1 MVIETRAGVPARVL
15 DEGLQRLQTQIDEHS
30 NQIGLINVKL
40 DRMESNCGEF
50 KATLSGLQTMM
61 EERLPKPAEPNV
73 NQASSSIR
81 VQPSFGEQLP
91 TTPPSTH
98 RLPIGAE
105 ERNGM
110 PMRPPNQD
118 IRLQPN
124 QTRVGVQMGEGME
137 NGQNRPILGDFGD
150 PIEERRNVGNNARF
164 MPPFQGHFD
173 APYEEPW
180 LGMRQGRQQ
189 GQQAQLEPILG
200 DFGDPIEERRNVG
213 NNARFMPPFQGH
225 FDAPYEEPWLGMRQ
239 GRQQAQLEP
248 ILGDFGDPIEER
260 RNVGN
265 NARQQ
270 GQQGRQAQPQRHAS
284 QAREPRNAPWPQGD
298 VVEPWYDHGG
308 GKGNWGRA
316 RNYQGP
322 QDRDPYGKNQDPL
335 QRQQGRQAREPRAME
350 LEFPR
355 FKGGDPTS
363 WMFRAIQYFEYY
375 QVHDAS
381 KVMHASYHLDD
392 DALIWFQSCEHDL
405 GCWDNFAR
413 AIQLRF
419 GPPSYDDPMELLI
432 KLKHVNSIEE
442 YKGLFESLS
451 NRIRNL
457 SSMHKLNCFMSGLK
471 DEVRLAIKMQGPRTL
486 GEAYAL
492 AKIQEQYLAN
502 VKRSTR
508 PSCEANKDNWEQH
521 SSQQVAAQFGP
532 KVAAQI
538 DPKVAECD
546 PKVAAQIVPKV
557 AAQIVPKV
565 AAQIDPKV
573 TAQLDPKVAVQFD
586 PKVAAQLNPKVAAQ
600 MDPKV
605 VDPKPTSA
613 KPTMTV
619 QKLTPKQ
626 VLERRRKGLCYNCD
640 ESWTMWHTCKA
651 MKLYLIEEVQEEEG
665 AYVTNDEEE
674 EMVEW
679 CEERRNTK
687 EESINNDIQ
696 VPSRYWLIGRSPLMK
711 KQLEDSSSI
720 RPQQDHNLED
730 KVFRWEGQSK
740 SKQHRPGFELGNFYL
755 PAVLMTLGKSGS
767 LRALVPW
774 KEKFMVS
781 ALVMGAVCKWHL
793 RRLDKAAII
802 EGTSSIGQQEQ
813 VNLGNLCPVEQV
825 EDVKRFLTLIPMW
838 TTFFVYSLVG
848 ATADTFFIQ
857 QTSNLYSKIPILA
870 FFVLKSSI
878 RFIIQLLFWSERA
891 RQQNVTRVRIGIGM
905 VCSLLCCIAAWQV
918 EVHRLE
924 EIKRLGL
931 SANSDKEIPM
941 SNLWLLPQFSL
952 LGLMEGFA
960 DEGLE
965 EFFNNHVMTKSMR
978 SYGLSF
984 TDCILGFGNFFTL
997 PIVLQIRSWFKDT
1010 INESHLDKYFLTL
1023 AILSSLFLCFYVFV
1037 AFMCTYKEAPPSTR
1051 SYFRWRTWPAGAATR
1066 RHYARL
1072 EDEMDDMQSPPH
1084 VVNLESVEELSLL
1097 THSFNEDEELFLDV
1111 EPNSHQD

>member
-1 MVIETRAGVPARVL
+1 MEIETRAGVPAGVL
-15 DEGLQRLQTQIDEHS
+15 NEGLQTQIDEHS
-30 NQIGLINVKL
+30 GAFEQLYTKFDRIEAKL
-40 DRMESNCGEF
+40 DNGF
-50 KATLSGLQTMM
+50 DNLQAMM
-61 EERLPKPAEPNV
+61 RELLQKQQRVEQPAVQLVVEQPRQEV
-73 NQASSSIR
+73 QTPTR
-81 VQPSFGEQLP
+81 VQGNLGDQIPR
-91 TTPPSTH
+91 TPREIHGVP
-98 RLPIGAE
+98 LGAE
-105 ERNGM
+105 MRNGM

-118 IRLQPN
+118 IRLQPK
-124 QTRVGVQMGEGME
+124 QTRVEVQMGEGME

-150 PIEERRNVGNNARF
+150 PIEERRNEGNNARF
-164 MPPFQGHFD
+164 MPQFQGHFD

-189 GQQAQLEPILG
+189 GQQG
-200 DFGDPIEERRNVG
+200 
-213 NNARFMPPFQGH
+213 
-225 FDAPYEEPWLGMRQ
+225 
-239 GRQQAQLEP
+239 QQAQLEP
-248 ILGDFGDPIEER
+248 ILGDFGDSIVESLCGSSNARPPPSFEGQCGLYGEEYWHEKR
-260 RNVGN
+260 LP
-265 NARQQ
+265 RQQ
-270 GQQGRQAQPQRHAS
+270 GQQAQPQRHAS

-298 VVEPWYDHGG
+298 IVEPWYDHGG

-322 QDRDPYGKNQDPL
+322 QDRDPYRKNQDPL

-392 DALIWFQSCEHDL
+392 DALIWFKSCEHDL

-442 YKGLFESLS
+442 YKGLFKSLS

-457 SSMHKLNCFMSGLK
+457 SSMHKLNCLMSGLK

-521 SSQQVAAQFGP
+521 SSQQVAAQFVP

-557 AAQIVPKV
+557 AAHIDPKVAEWDPKVAAQIVPKVAVQIDPKVAKCDPKVAAQIVPKAAAQVDPKVIAQLDPKVAVQIDPKVATQLNPKV

-573 TAQLDPKVAVQFD
+573 
-586 PKVAAQLNPKVAAQ
+586 
-600 MDPKV
+600 
-605 VDPKPTSA
+605 VDPKLTSA

-626 VLERRRKGLCYNCD
+626 MLERRKKDLCYNCD

-665 AYVTNDEEE
+665 AYVTSDEEE
-674 EMVEW
+674 EGVEW

-687 EESINNDIQ
+687 EESINKDIQ
-696 VPSRYWLIGRSPLMK
+696 VPSRYWLIGRSPLMKKHLTK

-730 KVFRWEGQSK
+730 KVFRWG
-740 SKQHRPGFELGNFYL
+740 GGNVKTPTIPHPWVCL
-755 PAVLMTLGKSGS
+755 P
-767 LRALVPW
+767 
-774 KEKFMVS
+774 
-781 ALVMGAVCKWHL
+781 
-793 RRLDKAAII
+793 
-802 EGTSSIGQQEQ
+802 
-813 VNLGNLCPVEQV
+813 
-825 EDVKRFLTLIPMW
+825 
-838 TTFFVYSLVG
+838 
-848 ATADTFFIQ
+848 
-857 QTSNLYSKIPILA
+857 
-870 FFVLKSSI
+870 
-878 RFIIQLLFWSERA
+878 
-891 RQQNVTRVRIGIGM
+891 
-905 VCSLLCCIAAWQV
+905 
-918 EVHRLE
+918 
-924 EIKRLGL
+924 
-931 SANSDKEIPM
+931 
-941 SNLWLLPQFSL
+941 
-952 LGLMEGFA
+952 
-960 DEGLE
+960 
-965 EFFNNHVMTKSMR
+965 
-978 SYGLSF
+978 
-984 TDCILGFGNFFTL
+984 
-997 PIVLQIRSWFKDT
+997 
-1010 INESHLDKYFLTL
+1010 
-1023 AILSSLFLCFYVFV
+1023 
-1037 AFMCTYKEAPPSTR
+1037 
-1051 SYFRWRTWPAGAATR
+1051 
-1066 RHYARL
+1066 
-1072 EDEMDDMQSPPH
+1072 
-1084 VVNLESVEELSLL
+1084 
-1097 THSFNEDEELFLDV
+1097 
-1111 EPNSHQD
+1111 

>member
-1 MVIETRAGVPARVL
+1 MEIETRAGVPAGVL
-15 DEGLQRLQTQIDEHS
+15 DEGLQTQIDEHS
-30 NQIGLINVKL
+30 GAFEQLYTKFDRIEAKL
-40 DRMESNCGEF
+40 DNGF
-50 KATLSGLQTMM
+50 DNLQAMM
-61 EERLPKPAEPNV
+61 RELLQRQQGVEQPAVQPVVEQPRQKV
-73 NQASSSIR
+73 QTPTR
-81 VQPSFGEQLP
+81 VQGNLGDQIPRAPREIHGVPL
-91 TTPPSTH
+91 
-98 RLPIGAE
+98 GAE
-105 ERNGM
+105 MRNGM

-124 QTRVGVQMGEGME
+124 QTRVEVQMGEGME

-150 PIEERRNVGNNARF
+150 PIEEKRNEGNNARF
-164 MPPFQGHFD
+164 MPQFQGHFD

-189 GQQAQLEPILG
+189 GQQG
-200 DFGDPIEERRNVG
+200 
-213 NNARFMPPFQGH
+213 
-225 FDAPYEEPWLGMRQ
+225 
-239 GRQQAQLEP
+239 QQAQLEP
-248 ILGDFGDPIEER
+248 ILGDFGDFIVESLC
-260 RNVGN
+260 GSS
-265 NARQQ
+265 NARPPPSFEGQCGLYGEEYWHEKRLPRQQPQ
-270 GQQGRQAQPQRHAS
+270 GQQAQPQRRAS

-419 GPPSYDDPMELLI
+419 GPPSYDDPMGLLI

-457 SSMHKLNCFMSGLK
+457 SSMHKLSCFMSGLK

-502 VKRSTR
+502 VKGSTR
-508 PSCEANKDNWEQH
+508 PSYEANKDNWEQY
-521 SSQQVAAQFGP
+521 SSQEVAAQF
-532 KVAAQI
+532 
-538 DPKVAECD
+538 
-546 PKVAAQIVPKV
+546 VPKV
-557 AAQIVPKV
+557 ATQV
-565 AAQIDPKV
+565 DPKV
-573 TAQLDPKVAVQFD
+573 IAQLDPKVAVQGD
-586 PKVAAQLNPKVAAQ
+586 PKVATQLNPKVAAQ

-613 KPTMTV
+613 KPTMMV

-626 VLERRRKGLCYNCD
+626 MLERRRKGLCYYCD

-665 AYVTNDEEE
+665 AYVTSYEEE
-674 EMVEW
+674 ERVEW

-711 KQLEDSSSI
+711 KHLTKKQLEDSSSI

-730 KVFRWEGQSK
+730 KVF
-740 SKQHRPGFELGNFYL
+740 
-755 PAVLMTLGKSGS
+755 
-767 LRALVPW
+767 
-774 KEKFMVS
+774 
-781 ALVMGAVCKWHL
+781 
-793 RRLDKAAII
+793 
-802 EGTSSIGQQEQ
+802 
-813 VNLGNLCPVEQV
+813 
-825 EDVKRFLTLIPMW
+825 
-838 TTFFVYSLVG
+838 
-848 ATADTFFIQ
+848 
-857 QTSNLYSKIPILA
+857 
-870 FFVLKSSI
+870 
-878 RFIIQLLFWSERA
+878 
-891 RQQNVTRVRIGIGM
+891 
-905 VCSLLCCIAAWQV
+905 
-918 EVHRLE
+918 
-924 EIKRLGL
+924 
-931 SANSDKEIPM
+931 
-941 SNLWLLPQFSL
+941 
-952 LGLMEGFA
+952 
-960 DEGLE
+960 
-965 EFFNNHVMTKSMR
+965 
-978 SYGLSF
+978 
-984 TDCILGFGNFFTL
+984 
-997 PIVLQIRSWFKDT
+997 
-1010 INESHLDKYFLTL
+1010 
-1023 AILSSLFLCFYVFV
+1023 
-1037 AFMCTYKEAPPSTR
+1037 
-1051 SYFRWRTWPAGAATR
+1051 
-1066 RHYARL
+1066 
-1072 EDEMDDMQSPPH
+1072 
-1084 VVNLESVEELSLL
+1084 
-1097 THSFNEDEELFLDV
+1097 
-1111 EPNSHQD
+1111 

>member
-1 MVIETRAGVPARVL
+1 MVIETRAGVPIGVL
-15 DEGLQRLQTQIDEHS
+15 DEGLQRMQTQIDVHLGAIK
-30 NQIGLINVKL
+30 QLYTKC
-40 DRMESNCGEF
+40 DRLEAKVDNGF
-50 KATLSGLQTMM
+50 DNLQAMM
-61 EERLPKPAEPNV
+61 RELLQRQPGVEQPAVQPVVEQPRQEV
-73 NQASSSIR
+73 QTPTR
-81 VQPSFGEQLP
+81 VQGNLGDQMPRAPREIHGVPL
-91 TTPPSTH
+91 
-98 RLPIGAE
+98 GAE
-105 ERNGM
+105 MRNAM
-110 PMRPPNQD
+110 PMRPMNQD
-118 IRLQPN
+118 FRAQANQP
-124 QTRVGVQMGEGME
+124 RVGVQMGEGME

-150 PIEERRNVGNNARF
+150 PIEKRRNVGNNARF
-164 MPPFQGHFD
+164 MPQFLGHFD

-200 DFGDPIEERRNVG
+200 DFGDSIVESLCG
-213 NNARFMPPFQGH
+213 SSNARPPPSFEGQCGL
-225 FDAPYEEPWLGMRQ
+225 YGEEYWHEKRLP
-239 GRQQAQLEP
+239 
-248 ILGDFGDPIEER
+248 
-260 RNVGN
+260 
-265 NARQQ
+265 RQQ
-270 GQQGRQAQPQRHAS
+270 GQQAQPQRHAS

-355 FKGGDPTS
+355 FKGSDPTS

-392 DALIWFQSCEHDL
+392 DALIWFKSCEHDL

-451 NRIRNL
+451 NRIKNL

-532 KVAAQI
+532 KVATQIDPKVAECDPKVAAQIVPKVAAQI

-557 AAQIVPKV
+557 AAQIDPKVAECDPKVAAQIVPKV

-573 TAQLDPKVAVQFD
+573 TAQL
-586 PKVAAQLNPKVAAQ
+586 
-600 MDPKV
+600 
-605 VDPKPTSA
+605 DPKPTSA

-674 EMVEW
+674 ERVEW

-687 EESINNDIQ
+687 EESINKDIQ
-696 VPSRYWLIGRSPLMK
+696 VPSRYWLIGRSSLMK

-730 KVFRWEGQSK
+730 KVFRWGGQ
-740 SKQHRPGFELGNFYL
+740 
-755 PAVLMTLGKSGS
+755 
-767 LRALVPW
+767 
-774 KEKFMVS
+774 
-781 ALVMGAVCKWHL
+781 C
-793 RRLDKAAII
+793 
-802 EGTSSIGQQEQ
+802 
-813 VNLGNLCPVEQV
+813 
-825 EDVKRFLTLIPMW
+825 
-838 TTFFVYSLVG
+838 
-848 ATADTFFIQ
+848 
-857 QTSNLYSKIPILA
+857 
-870 FFVLKSSI
+870 
-878 RFIIQLLFWSERA
+878 
-891 RQQNVTRVRIGIGM
+891 
-905 VCSLLCCIAAWQV
+905 
-918 EVHRLE
+918 
-924 EIKRLGL
+924 
-931 SANSDKEIPM
+931 
-941 SNLWLLPQFSL
+941 
-952 LGLMEGFA
+952 
-960 DEGLE
+960 
-965 EFFNNHVMTKSMR
+965 
-978 SYGLSF
+978 
-984 TDCILGFGNFFTL
+984 
-997 PIVLQIRSWFKDT
+997 
-1010 INESHLDKYFLTL
+1010 
-1023 AILSSLFLCFYVFV
+1023 
-1037 AFMCTYKEAPPSTR
+1037 
-1051 SYFRWRTWPAGAATR
+1051 
-1066 RHYARL
+1066 
-1072 EDEMDDMQSPPH
+1072 
-1084 VVNLESVEELSLL
+1084 
-1097 THSFNEDEELFLDV
+1097 
-1111 EPNSHQD
+1111 

>member
-1 MVIETRAGVPARVL
+1 
-15 DEGLQRLQTQIDEHS
+15 
-30 NQIGLINVKL
+30 
-40 DRMESNCGEF
+40 
-50 KATLSGLQTMM
+50 
-61 EERLPKPAEPNV
+61 
-73 NQASSSIR
+73 
-81 VQPSFGEQLP
+81 
-91 TTPPSTH
+91 
-98 RLPIGAE
+98 
-105 ERNGM
+105 
-110 PMRPPNQD
+110 
-118 IRLQPN
+118 
-124 QTRVGVQMGEGME
+124 
-137 NGQNRPILGDFGD
+137 
-150 PIEERRNVGNNARF
+150 
-164 MPPFQGHFD
+164 
-173 APYEEPW
+173 
-180 LGMRQGRQQ
+180 
-189 GQQAQLEPILG
+189 
-200 DFGDPIEERRNVG
+200 
-213 NNARFMPPFQGH
+213 
-225 FDAPYEEPWLGMRQ
+225 
-239 GRQQAQLEP
+239 
-248 ILGDFGDPIEER
+248 
-260 RNVGN
+260 
-265 NARQQ
+265 
-270 GQQGRQAQPQRHAS
+270 
-284 QAREPRNAPWPQGD
+284 
-298 VVEPWYDHGG
+298 
-308 GKGNWGRA
+308 
-316 RNYQGP
+316 
-322 QDRDPYGKNQDPL
+322 
-335 QRQQGRQAREPRAME
+335 ME

-363 WMFRAIQYFEYY
+363 WMFKAIQYFEYY

-419 GPPSYDDPMELLI
+419 GPPSYDDPMKLLI

-471 DEVRLAIKMQGPRTL
+471 DEVRLATKMQGPRTL

-557 AAQIVPKV
+557 AAQI
-565 AAQIDPKV
+565 DPKV

-626 VLERRRKGLCYNCD
+626 VLERRRKGLCHNCD

-687 EESINNDIQ
+687 EESINKDIQ

-730 KVFRWEGQSK
+730 KVFRWEGQ
-740 SKQHRPGFELGNFYL
+740 
-755 PAVLMTLGKSGS
+755 
-767 LRALVPW
+767 
-774 KEKFMVS
+774 
-781 ALVMGAVCKWHL
+781 C
-793 RRLDKAAII
+793 
-802 EGTSSIGQQEQ
+802 
-813 VNLGNLCPVEQV
+813 
-825 EDVKRFLTLIPMW
+825 
-838 TTFFVYSLVG
+838 
-848 ATADTFFIQ
+848 
-857 QTSNLYSKIPILA
+857 
-870 FFVLKSSI
+870 
-878 RFIIQLLFWSERA
+878 
-891 RQQNVTRVRIGIGM
+891 
-905 VCSLLCCIAAWQV
+905 
-918 EVHRLE
+918 
-924 EIKRLGL
+924 
-931 SANSDKEIPM
+931 
-941 SNLWLLPQFSL
+941 
-952 LGLMEGFA
+952 
-960 DEGLE
+960 
-965 EFFNNHVMTKSMR
+965 
-978 SYGLSF
+978 
-984 TDCILGFGNFFTL
+984 
-997 PIVLQIRSWFKDT
+997 
-1010 INESHLDKYFLTL
+1010 
-1023 AILSSLFLCFYVFV
+1023 
-1037 AFMCTYKEAPPSTR
+1037 
-1051 SYFRWRTWPAGAATR
+1051 
-1066 RHYARL
+1066 
-1072 EDEMDDMQSPPH
+1072 
-1084 VVNLESVEELSLL
+1084 
-1097 THSFNEDEELFLDV
+1097 
-1111 EPNSHQD
+1111 

>member
-1 MVIETRAGVPARVL
+1 MVMETRGGAQIGVLNENVQGIQQQL
-15 DEGLQRLQTQIDEHS
+15 DEHS
-30 NQIGLINVKL
+30 NQFGLINVKL
-40 DRMESNCGEF
+40 DRMESNFGEF
-50 KATLSGLQTMM
+50 KATLSGFQSTLSGFQSMM

-164 MPPFQGHFD
+164 MPPFQGHFN

-180 LGMRQGRQQ
+180 QGMRQGRQQ
-189 GQQAQLEPILG
+189 GSKHSLSPFWVTLVTRLRREGMNEARKAAGAARAQAQLEPILG
-200 DFGDPIEERRNVG
+200 DFGDSIVESLCG
-213 NNARFMPPFQGH
+213 SSNARPPPSFEGQCGL
-225 FDAPYEEPWLGMRQ
+225 YGEEYWHEKRLP
-239 GRQQAQLEP
+239 RQQP
-248 ILGDFGDPIEER
+248 
-260 RNVGN
+260 
-265 NARQQ
+265 Q
-270 GQQGRQAQPQRHAS
+270 GQQAQPQRRAS

-457 SSMHKLNCFMSGLK
+457 SSMHKLSCFMSGLK

-502 VKRSTR
+502 VKGSTR
-508 PSCEANKDNWEQH
+508 PSYEANKDNWEQY
-521 SSQQVAAQFGP
+521 SSQEVAAQF
-532 KVAAQI
+532 
-538 DPKVAECD
+538 
-546 PKVAAQIVPKV
+546 
-557 AAQIVPKV
+557 VPKV

-573 TAQLDPKVAVQFD
+573 NVIQRL
-586 PKVAAQLNPKVAAQ
+586 L
-600 MDPKV
+600 
-605 VDPKPTSA
+605 DPKPTSA
-613 KPTMTV
+613 KPTMMV

-626 VLERRRKGLCYNCD
+626 MLERRRKGLCYHCD

-674 EMVEW
+674 ERVEW

-687 EESINNDIQ
+687 EESINKDIQ
-696 VPSRYWLIGRSPLMK
+696 VPSRYWEIEGFRERNQGVPFIRISRI
-711 KQLEDSSSI
+711 SSNGI
-720 RPQQDHNLED
+720 
-730 KVFRWEGQSK
+730 
-740 SKQHRPGFELGNFYL
+740 
-755 PAVLMTLGKSGS
+755 SG
-767 LRALVPW
+767 VQ
-774 KEKFMVS
+774 
-781 ALVMGAVCKWHL
+781 
-793 RRLDKAAII
+793 AAIHIAANPVYHERTKHI
-802 EGTSSIGQQEQ
+802 ELDCHLIREKIQAGLVRTLHVTSQNQLADIMTKA
-813 VNLGNLCPVEQV
+813 LGSVQ
-825 EDVKRFLTLIPMW
+825 FH
-838 TTFFVYSLVG
+838 
-848 ATADTFFIQ
+848 
-857 QTSNLYSKIPILA
+857 
-870 FFVLKSSI
+870 
-878 RFIIQLLFWSERA
+878 
-891 RQQNVTRVRIGIGM
+891 
-905 VCSLLCCIAAWQV
+905 SLLSKMG
-918 EVHRLE
+918 VHN
-924 EIKRLGL
+924 I
-931 SANSDKEIPM
+931 
-941 SNLWLLPQFSL
+941 
-952 LGLMEGFA
+952 
-960 DEGLE
+960 
-965 EFFNNHVMTKSMR
+965 
-978 SYGLSF
+978 Y
-984 TDCILGFGNFFTL
+984 
-997 PIVLQIRSWFKDT
+997 
-1010 INESHLDKYFLTL
+1010 
-1023 AILSSLFLCFYVFV
+1023 
-1037 AFMCTYKEAPPSTR
+1037 APS
-1051 SYFRWRTWPAGAATR
+1051 
-1066 RHYARL
+1066 
-1072 EDEMDDMQSPPH
+1072 
-1084 VVNLESVEELSLL
+1084 
-1097 THSFNEDEELFLDV
+1097 
-1111 EPNSHQD
+1111 

>member
-1 MVIETRAGVPARVL
+1 MVIETRGGAQIGVLNENVQGIQQQL
-15 DEGLQRLQTQIDEHS
+15 DEHS
-30 NQIGLINVKL
+30 NQFGLINVKL
-40 DRMESNCGEF
+40 DRMESNF
-50 KATLSGLQTMM
+50 AMM

-164 MPPFQGHFD
+164 MPPFQGHFN

-180 LGMRQGRQQ
+180 QGMRQGRQQGQQ

-200 DFGDPIEERRNVG
+200 DFGNPIEERRNVG
-213 NNARFMPPFQGH
+213 TMLAGAAR
-225 FDAPYEEPWLGMRQ
+225 A
-239 GRQQAQLEP
+239 QALLEP
-248 ILGDFGDPIEER
+248 ILGDFGDSIVESLC
-260 RNVGN
+260 GSS
-265 NARQQ
+265 NARPPPSFEGQCGLYGEEYWHEKRLPRQQPQ
-270 GQQGRQAQPQRHAS
+270 GQQAQPQRRAS

-392 DALIWFQSCEHDL
+392 DALIWFKSCEHDL

-546 PKVAAQIVPKV
+546 PKVAAQIVPK
-557 AAQIVPKV
+557 A

-573 TAQLDPKVAVQFD
+573 IAQLDPKVAVQFD
-586 PKVAAQLNPKVAAQ
+586 PKVATQLNP
-600 MDPKV
+600 
-605 VDPKPTSA
+605 
-613 KPTMTV
+613 
-619 QKLTPKQ
+619 
-626 VLERRRKGLCYNCD
+626 
-640 ESWTMWHTCKA
+640 KA

-665 AYVTNDEEE
+665 AYVTSDEEE
-674 EMVEW
+674 ERVEW

-687 EESINNDIQ
+687 EESINKDIQ
-696 VPSRYWLIGRSPLMK
+696 VPSRYWLIGRSPLMKKHLTK

-730 KVFRWEGQSK
+730 KVFRWG
-740 SKQHRPGFELGNFYL
+740 GGNVKTPTIPHPWVCL
-755 PAVLMTLGKSGS
+755 P
-767 LRALVPW
+767 
-774 KEKFMVS
+774 
-781 ALVMGAVCKWHL
+781 
-793 RRLDKAAII
+793 
-802 EGTSSIGQQEQ
+802 
-813 VNLGNLCPVEQV
+813 
-825 EDVKRFLTLIPMW
+825 
-838 TTFFVYSLVG
+838 
-848 ATADTFFIQ
+848 
-857 QTSNLYSKIPILA
+857 
-870 FFVLKSSI
+870 
-878 RFIIQLLFWSERA
+878 
-891 RQQNVTRVRIGIGM
+891 
-905 VCSLLCCIAAWQV
+905 
-918 EVHRLE
+918 
-924 EIKRLGL
+924 
-931 SANSDKEIPM
+931 
-941 SNLWLLPQFSL
+941 
-952 LGLMEGFA
+952 
-960 DEGLE
+960 
-965 EFFNNHVMTKSMR
+965 
-978 SYGLSF
+978 
-984 TDCILGFGNFFTL
+984 
-997 PIVLQIRSWFKDT
+997 
-1010 INESHLDKYFLTL
+1010 
-1023 AILSSLFLCFYVFV
+1023 
-1037 AFMCTYKEAPPSTR
+1037 
-1051 SYFRWRTWPAGAATR
+1051 
-1066 RHYARL
+1066 
-1072 EDEMDDMQSPPH
+1072 
-1084 VVNLESVEELSLL
+1084 
-1097 THSFNEDEELFLDV
+1097 
-1111 EPNSHQD
+1111 

>member
-1 MVIETRAGVPARVL
+1 MVMETRGGAQIRVL
-15 DEGLQRLQTQIDEHS
+15 NENVQGIQQQLDEHS
-30 NQIGLINVKL
+30 NQFGLINVKL
-40 DRMESNCGEF
+40 DRMESNFGEF
-50 KATLSGLQTMM
+50 KATLSGFQFTLSGFQSTFSGFQSMM

-81 VQPSFGEQLP
+81 VQPSFGDPL
-91 TTPPSTH
+91 STH

-189 GQQAQLEPILG
+189 GQQG
-200 DFGDPIEERRNVG
+200 
-213 NNARFMPPFQGH
+213 
-225 FDAPYEEPWLGMRQ
+225 
-239 GRQQAQLEP
+239 QQAQLEP
-248 ILGDFGDPIEER
+248 ILGDFGDSIVESLC
-260 RNVGN
+260 GSS
-265 NARQQ
+265 NARPPPSFEGQCGLYGEEYWHDKRLPRQQPQ
-270 GQQGRQAQPQRHAS
+270 GQQAQPERRAS
-284 QAREPRNAPWPQGD
+284 QAREPRNALWPQGD

-355 FKGGDPTS
+355 LKGGDPTS

-392 DALIWFQSCEHDL
+392 DALIWFKSCEHDL

-471 DEVRLAIKMQGPRTL
+471 DKVRLAIKMQGPRTL

-546 PKVAAQIVPKV
+546 QKVDAQIVPKVAAQIDPKVAECDPKVAAQIVPKV
-557 AAQIVPKV
+557 AAQIDPKVVECDPKVAAQIVPKA

-586 PKVAAQLNPKVAAQ
+586 PKVVAQLNPKVAAQ

-613 KPTMTV
+613 KSTMTV

-651 MKLYLIEEVQEEEG
+651 MKLFLIEEVQEEEG

-674 EMVEW
+674 ERVEW

-687 EESINNDIQ
+687 EESINKDIQ

-730 KVFRWEGQSK
+730 KVFRWEGQ
-740 SKQHRPGFELGNFYL
+740 
-755 PAVLMTLGKSGS
+755 
-767 LRALVPW
+767 
-774 KEKFMVS
+774 
-781 ALVMGAVCKWHL
+781 C
-793 RRLDKAAII
+793 
-802 EGTSSIGQQEQ
+802 
-813 VNLGNLCPVEQV
+813 
-825 EDVKRFLTLIPMW
+825 
-838 TTFFVYSLVG
+838 
-848 ATADTFFIQ
+848 
-857 QTSNLYSKIPILA
+857 
-870 FFVLKSSI
+870 
-878 RFIIQLLFWSERA
+878 
-891 RQQNVTRVRIGIGM
+891 
-905 VCSLLCCIAAWQV
+905 
-918 EVHRLE
+918 
-924 EIKRLGL
+924 
-931 SANSDKEIPM
+931 
-941 SNLWLLPQFSL
+941 
-952 LGLMEGFA
+952 
-960 DEGLE
+960 
-965 EFFNNHVMTKSMR
+965 
-978 SYGLSF
+978 
-984 TDCILGFGNFFTL
+984 
-997 PIVLQIRSWFKDT
+997 
-1010 INESHLDKYFLTL
+1010 
-1023 AILSSLFLCFYVFV
+1023 
-1037 AFMCTYKEAPPSTR
+1037 
-1051 SYFRWRTWPAGAATR
+1051 
-1066 RHYARL
+1066 
-1072 EDEMDDMQSPPH
+1072 
-1084 VVNLESVEELSLL
+1084 
-1097 THSFNEDEELFLDV
+1097 
-1111 EPNSHQD
+1111 

>member
-1 MVIETRAGVPARVL
+1 MVMETRGGAQVGVLNENV
-15 DEGLQRLQTQIDEHS
+15 EGIQQQLDEHS
-30 NQIGLINVKL
+30 NQFGLINVKL
-40 DRMESNCGEF
+40 DRMESNFGEF
-50 KATLSGLQTMM
+50 KATLSGFQSAFSGLQSMM

-118 IRLQPN
+118 IRLQPS
-124 QTRVGVQMGEGME
+124 QTRVGVQVGEGME

-150 PIEERRNVGNNARF
+150 PIEERRNGGNNARFMPPFQGHFNAPYEEPWQGMRQGRQQGQQGQQAQLEPILGDFGGPIEERRNVGNNARF

-173 APYEEPW
+173 ALYEEPW

-200 DFGDPIEERRNVG
+200 DFGDSIVESLCG
-213 NNARFMPPFQGH
+213 SSNARPPPSFEGQCGL
-225 FDAPYEEPWLGMRQ
+225 YGEEYWHEKRLP
-239 GRQQAQLEP
+239 RQQP
-248 ILGDFGDPIEER
+248 
-260 RNVGN
+260 
-265 NARQQ
+265 Q
-270 GQQGRQAQPQRHAS
+270 GQQAQPQRRAS

-335 QRQQGRQAREPRAME
+335 QMQQGRQARKPRAME

-405 GCWDNFAR
+405 GCWDNFTR

-419 GPPSYDDPMELLI
+419 RPPSYDDPMGLLI

-451 NRIRNL
+451 NRIRNM
-457 SSMHKLNCFMSGLK
+457 SSMHKLSCFMSGLK
-471 DEVRLAIKMQGPRTL
+471 DEVRLAIKMQGLRTL

-502 VKRSTR
+502 VKGSTR
-508 PSCEANKDNWEQH
+508 PSYEANKNNWEQY
-521 SSQQVAAQFGP
+521 SSQEVATQFVR

-573 TAQLDPKVAVQFD
+573 AECDPKVAAQIVPKVATQVDPKVIAQLDPKVAVQCD
-586 PKVAAQLNPKVAAQ
+586 PKVATQLNPKVAAQ
-600 MDPKV
+600 IDPKV
-605 VDPKPTSA
+605 VDPRLTSA

-626 VLERRRKGLCYNCD
+626 MLERRKKDLCYNCD

-665 AYVTNDEEE
+665 AYVTSDEEE
-674 EMVEW
+674 ERVEW

-687 EESINNDIQ
+687 EESINKDIQ
-696 VPSRYWLIGRSPLMK
+696 VPSRYWLIGRSPLMKKNLTK

-730 KVFRWEGQSK
+730 KVFRWG
-740 SKQHRPGFELGNFYL
+740 GNVKTPTIPHPWVCL
-755 PAVLMTLGKSGS
+755 P
-767 LRALVPW
+767 
-774 KEKFMVS
+774 
-781 ALVMGAVCKWHL
+781 
-793 RRLDKAAII
+793 
-802 EGTSSIGQQEQ
+802 
-813 VNLGNLCPVEQV
+813 
-825 EDVKRFLTLIPMW
+825 
-838 TTFFVYSLVG
+838 
-848 ATADTFFIQ
+848 
-857 QTSNLYSKIPILA
+857 
-870 FFVLKSSI
+870 
-878 RFIIQLLFWSERA
+878 
-891 RQQNVTRVRIGIGM
+891 
-905 VCSLLCCIAAWQV
+905 
-918 EVHRLE
+918 
-924 EIKRLGL
+924 
-931 SANSDKEIPM
+931 
-941 SNLWLLPQFSL
+941 
-952 LGLMEGFA
+952 
-960 DEGLE
+960 
-965 EFFNNHVMTKSMR
+965 
-978 SYGLSF
+978 
-984 TDCILGFGNFFTL
+984 
-997 PIVLQIRSWFKDT
+997 
-1010 INESHLDKYFLTL
+1010 
-1023 AILSSLFLCFYVFV
+1023 
-1037 AFMCTYKEAPPSTR
+1037 
-1051 SYFRWRTWPAGAATR
+1051 
-1066 RHYARL
+1066 
-1072 EDEMDDMQSPPH
+1072 
-1084 VVNLESVEELSLL
+1084 
-1097 THSFNEDEELFLDV
+1097 
-1111 EPNSHQD
+1111 